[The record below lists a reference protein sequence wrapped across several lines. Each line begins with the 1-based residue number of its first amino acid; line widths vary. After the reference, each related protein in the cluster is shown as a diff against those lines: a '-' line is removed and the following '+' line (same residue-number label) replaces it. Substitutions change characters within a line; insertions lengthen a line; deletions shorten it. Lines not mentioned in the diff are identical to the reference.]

1 MSKLILALSCAAL
14 SVGMIADPAFAASS
28 DEQTPAVAKA
38 LLSGDFV
45 SAETQIAQQG
55 AGASSDPVA
64 LINLGNAYAGMGRRA
79 DAQLAYR
86 AAIKAD
92 PNVELDMADGS
103 VRTVR
108 EVATTAMQRLG
119 TDYAVR

>member
-1 MSKLILALSCAAL
+1 MSKLVLALSCAVL
-14 SVGMIADPAFAASS
+14 SVGMIAGPAFAASS
-28 DEQTPAVAKA
+28 DEQTPVIAKA

-45 SAETQIAQQG
+45 SAESQIAQQG
-55 AGASSDPVA
+55 PEASKDPVA

-92 PNVELDMADGS
+92 PNAELDMADGS

-108 EVATTAMQRLG
+108 QVASTAMQRLG
-119 TDYAVR
+119 VDYATR